1 MGLLAHFLKGPHK
14 KTTLLLTRAGPVE
27 NPRHVLYSH
36 PGLPLSPEGRSAL
49 LALLPLLQGFP
60 VAHVYAADSLAEAEA
75 ARLFA
80 EALGVPYTLLPEL
93 RERAWGAWEGLS
105 FPEVEARFPGA
116 VTSWTADEAGFAP
129 PGGESV
135 REAWARGRRAVKA
148 LLGKHR
154 GQALLVVGN
163 CTLNRAALSLALP
176 LPPEEG
182 LRLEQDYARLSVVDF
197 YGEEGVVKAL
207 NLAVDGGRDPAR
219 GPQGPPGAS

>member
-1 MGLLAHFLKGPHK
+1 MGLLGHFLKGPHK

-27 NPRHVLYSH
+27 NPHHVLYSH
-36 PGLPLSPEGRSAL
+36 PGLLLAEEGRKAL
-49 LALLPLLQGFP
+49 LGLLPLLRRHP

-75 ARLFA
+75 ARLLA
-80 EALGVPYTLLPEL
+80 EALGVPHTLLPEL
-93 RERAWGAWEGLS
+93 RERSWGAWEGLS
-105 FPEVEARFPGA
+105 FAEVEARFPEEVA
-116 VTSWTADEAGFAP
+116 AWLRDEAGFAP

-135 REAWARGRRAVKA
+135 REAWERGRRAVRG
-148 LLGKHR
+148 LLRRHL

-207 NLAVDGGRDPAR
+207 NLDPC
-219 GPQGPPGAS
+219 P

>member
-1 MGLLAHFLKGPHK
+1 MGLLAHFLRSPHK
-14 KTTLLLTRAGPVE
+14 KTTLLLTRAGPVA
-27 NPRHVLYSH
+27 NPRHALYSH
-36 PGLPLSPEGRSAL
+36 PGLPLSEEGRSAL
-49 LALLPLLQGFP
+49 LGLLPLLQGFP

-75 ARLFA
+75 ARLLA
-80 EALGVPYTLLPEL
+80 EALGVPHTLLPEL

-105 FPEVEARFPGA
+105 FPEVRARFPEEVA
-116 VTSWTADEAGFAP
+116 AWLRDEAGFAP

-135 REAWARGRRAVKA
+135 REAWERGRRAAKA

-154 GQALLVVGN
+154 GQAILVVGN

-207 NLAVDGGRDPAR
+207 NL
-219 GPQGPPGAS
+219 PPCP